1 MGSLLRAAFGVTKLS
16 HYYGK
21 LILQVKA
28 APGAAKKF
36 PKDYQAVTGDRQFS
50 STNSDWK
57 RLGMRVEEMTVVL
70 NQEQEQ

>member
-70 NQEQEQ
+70 KQEQEQ